1 MLSILPE
8 YDAPPVVE
16 MSLALD
22 FEPLPELRSAHVGMF
37 AASQSAFA
45 WTQLEEDFP
54 RLVAIE
60 QFGDQ
65 HVRPPFRLQIAEE
78 VPPPRTVLLNPEAH
92 RSVAVQQDTLEYSW
106 WKDDVEG
113 TYPRHSVVAGEFLPL
128 VEAFRSFIGERNL
141 GQVRVRQVEV
151 TYRNALQ
158 RGVDWP
164 EGGTAAQALAFW
176 SALADPALPS
186 VEDAH
191 LGQSHLLRDDDGAAY
206 GRLYVTLDTKV
217 PPPFRRLPETD
228 WASLALT
235 CRVSVRDSGQ
245 EELSR
250 HLGRAREAIVRA
262 FTAVTTPEAHTRWR
276 RTR

>member
-1 MLSILPE
+1 MSNLPE

-16 MSLALD
+16 MSLAVD
-22 FEPLPELRSAHVGMF
+22 FESLPGLRSAHIGMF
-37 AASQSAFA
+37 AASQQVFA
-45 WTQLEEDFP
+45 WTELGEDFP
-54 RLVAIE
+54 RPVTIE

-65 HVRPPFRLQIAEE
+65 HVRPPFRLQIVEE
-78 VPPPRTVLLNPEAH
+78 VPPPRTVLSSPDTH

-106 WKDDVEG
+106 WKDDIG
-113 TYPRHSVVAGEFLPL
+113 GAYPRHSVVAAEFLPL
-128 VEAFRSFIGERNL
+128 VQAFISFVSDRDL

-164 EGGTAAQALAFW
+164 EDGTAAQALTFW
-176 SALADPALPS
+176 SPLPDPALPA

-191 LGQSHLLRDDDGAAY
+191 LGQSHLLRDDEGVPY
-206 GRLYVTLDTKV
+206 GRLYVSLDTKV
-217 PPPFRRLPETD
+217 SPPFRRPPETD

-235 CRVSVRDSGQ
+235 CRVAVRDAGQ
-245 EELSR
+245 EDLMR
-250 HLGRAREAIVRA
+250 HLGKAREAIVRA
-262 FTAVTTPEAHTRWR
+262 FTAVTTPEAHARWR